1 MKAYYSNICNSRT
14 ELYSASLHKTKVW
27 SSLFSFYLVSSM
39 SLASGSCPDQT
50 GPGVGGA
57 GGREKRIMML
67 CDRSRCCC
75 ETSPVAVWL
84 HQWQTLQG
92 QTLHPSPWGQDQGR
106 LSRQAVCIAIL
117 WHLLAVV
124 KLLCRKLSQN
134 GCCYAHLTYTSSLRT
149 TPLTK
154 IDWLTHLLAKTNFK
168 GT

>member
-1 MKAYYSNICNSRT
+1 MLITYRPNVSPVYQNIYSFTQPRVLESDLSVPCQW
-14 ELYSASLHKTKVW
+14 V
-27 SSLFSFYLVSSM
+27 M
-39 SLASGSCPDQT
+39 SCPVLSS
-50 GPGVGGA
+50 PGQEGQGDEVNVV
-57 GGREKRIMML
+57 KRIMMF